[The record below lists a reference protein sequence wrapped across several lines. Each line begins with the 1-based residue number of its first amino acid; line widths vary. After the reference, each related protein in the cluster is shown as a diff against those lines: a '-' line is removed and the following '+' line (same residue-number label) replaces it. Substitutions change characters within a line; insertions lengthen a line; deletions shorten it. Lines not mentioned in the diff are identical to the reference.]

1 MRVLSADTLH
11 RADCWKL
18 AVAHRVTAAVF
29 CRHVR
34 NCSVL
39 WQFKQRVTASCARS
53 LSTTRFICGCD
64 VTAGRFLSW
73 PIIACNLKVHYRIHN
88 SSSCPPPLILHVP
101 TSILQ
106 LSFHVRLCLPCFP
119 NKTLCAFLFF
129 HNTCNLPLPSRPCSH
144 HLNNI
149 KSWSP
154 LWWYFLHSHVP
165 SSLRTS
171 YLPQH
176 PILEH
181 PVLSYDRFS
190 HACNK
195 TGNIMLK
202 HWFSPIR
209 RINT

>member
-1 MRVLSADTLH
+1 VLSADTLH
-11 RADCWKL
+11 RAECRKL
-18 AVAHRVTAAVF
+18 AVAHRGTAALF
-29 CRHVR
+29 CWHVR

-39 WQFKQRVTASCARS
+39 WQFKQR
-53 LSTTRFICGCD
+53 ICGCD
-64 VTAGRFLSW
+64 VTAGRFFSW
-73 PIIACNLKVHYRIHN
+73 SRIACNLKVHCRIHN
-88 SSSCPPPLILHVP
+88 SSSCPLPLIPHLP

-106 LSFHVRLCLPCFP
+106 LSFHVRLCLPGFP

-129 HNTCNLPLPSRPCSH
+129 HNTCNLLLPSRPCCH

-149 KSWSP
+149 KSWNP
-154 LWWYFLHSHVP
+154 RLWYFLHSLVT

-181 PVLSYDRFS
+181 PVLSCDRFS

-195 TGNIMLK
+195 TGKIMLK
-202 HWFSPIR
+202 HRFSPIR